1 MYTYFPFLKTGF
13 GLNSAFAVVT
23 VGPDYLKRLLKCRWW
38 GFRKVLPM
46 KCLLQ
51 ALSPR
56 TNCKSRV
63 WWRMLEISVL
73 GWWTQKDPLGADQP
87 ASLPHDVSSRQLRDL
102 VSKNNVENDRG
113 RQPISTSS
121 YFTGLQ
127 IDLHMCSHTPTC
139 SCT

>member
-1 MYTYFPFLKTGF
+1 MAGHL
-13 GLNSAFAVVT
+13 A
-23 VGPDYLKRLLKCRWW
+23 
-38 GFRKVLPM
+38 
-46 KCLLQ
+46 LQ
-51 ALSPR
+51 DQQSP
-56 TNCKSRV
+56 V
-63 WWRMLEISVL
+63 SV
-73 GWWTQKDPLGADQP
+73 
-87 ASLPHDVSSRQLRDL
+87 RDL